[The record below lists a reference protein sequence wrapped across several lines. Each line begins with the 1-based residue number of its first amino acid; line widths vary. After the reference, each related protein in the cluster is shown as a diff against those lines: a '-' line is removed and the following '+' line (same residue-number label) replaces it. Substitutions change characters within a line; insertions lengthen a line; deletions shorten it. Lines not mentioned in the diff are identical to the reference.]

1 MSSWRTATTRA
12 VDRAEIVTVASTLLR
27 AGRRLAMI
35 ACHEDAKTFRIVYL
49 FAGGAREEP
58 LELVVT
64 VPVQD
69 AWVPSLADVSFPA
82 GQFEREMFDLYGV
95 LPQGHPLPHRL
106 LRHAHWPHSW
116 HPMRR
121 NAAVIPPFE
130 PDAAGYP
137 FVEVEGAGVY
147 EIAVGPFHA
156 GIIEPGHFRFSVV
169 GETIVRME
177 TRLWF
182 LHRGIEKLFEGRR
195 PGDAIALAEQITGDT
210 SVGHALAF
218 AMGVEAA
225 AGIPV
230 SEEDRLVRALLLELE
245 RMYNH
250 VTDLGALATD
260 AAFGIAGIHAQR
272 LRERLMR
279 INQEVTGHRLL
290 RGCLTIGGAKLRALP
305 DPTVLLDIAREVDEL
320 VTITLDH
327 PIVLDR
333 FTGTSVL
340 HAEQALEVGA
350 LGYVARASGVDVDA
364 RRDQPFVELGNSFEV
379 VLEDDGDVLA
389 RFLVRAREFGVSA
402 RVTADLVARLDRRL
416 GRGKSSRVTGPGSGN
431 AFIEAWRGTLVHR
444 VELAAN
450 GTLARVKIVDPSF
463 LTWPAL
469 PIALADTIVPDFPLT
484 NKSFNQSHAGNDL

>member
-1 MSSWRTATTRA
+1 
-12 VDRAEIVTVASTLLR
+12 VDRAEIVAETSTLLR

-49 FAGGAREEP
+49 FTGGAREKP

-64 VPVQD
+64 VPVRD
-69 AWVPSLADVSFPA
+69 AWVPSLADVSFSA
-82 GQFEREMFDLYGV
+82 GQFEREIFDLYGV

-121 NAAVIPPFE
+121 DAAVIPPFE
-130 PDAAGYP
+130 PDTAGYP

-147 EIAVGPFHA
+147 EIAVGPIHA

-169 GETIVRME
+169 GETIVRVE

-195 PGDAIALAEQITGDT
+195 PTEAIALAEQITGDT
-210 SVGHALAF
+210 SVGHSLAF
-218 AMGVEAA
+218 VMAVEAA
-225 AGIPV
+225 AGTSVPV
-230 SEEDRLVRALLLELE
+230 EDRLARALLLELE

-260 AAFGIAGIHAQR
+260 AAFGIAGVHAQR

-290 RGCLTIGGAKLRALP
+290 RGGLSVGGSKLRALP
-305 DPTVLLDIAREVDEL
+305 NSVVLLAIAHDVDEL
-320 VTITLDH
+320 VKIILEH

-340 HAEQALEVGA
+340 HSEHALEVGA

-364 RRDQPFVELGNSFEV
+364 RRDLPFVELGDLFEV

-402 RVTADLVARLDRRL
+402 RVAADLVARLDGRR
-416 GRGKSSRVTGPGSGN
+416 GRGKSSQVTGPGFGN
-431 AFIEAWRGTLVHR
+431 AFIEAWRGTLAHR
-444 VELAAN
+444 VELATD

-484 NKSFNQSHAGNDL
+484 NKSFNLSYAGNDL